1 MAFTVITVSNL
12 IWVIYC
18 IVEGVREGFFDHY
31 KNSYKTN
38 TEFSF
43 KKMNLLQRSLVLAST
58 GGVMLY
64 LLGLIA
70 IPFIIGQL
78 LMFYWLH
85 KISYK
90 CTIDKIKENQN
101 LTLQDKEHTVEK
113 TEDEVEK
120 PLIVLGVALQII
132 IYLIFM

>member
-1 MAFTVITVSNL
+1 MAFTVITISNL

-31 KNSYKTN
+31 KNSYKSN
-38 TEFSF
+38 TKFSF
-43 KKMNLLQRSLVLAST
+43 KKMHLLQRSLVLAST
-58 GGVMLY
+58 GGIMLY
-64 LLGLIA
+64 FLGLIA
-70 IPFIIGQL
+70 IPFIMGQL

-90 CTIDKIKENQN
+90 RTINKIEEKESSY
-101 LTLQDKEHTVEK
+101 LQEEDVEK
-113 TEDEVEK
+113 QVEDEVEK
-120 PLIVLGVALQII
+120 PLIVLGVALQIL